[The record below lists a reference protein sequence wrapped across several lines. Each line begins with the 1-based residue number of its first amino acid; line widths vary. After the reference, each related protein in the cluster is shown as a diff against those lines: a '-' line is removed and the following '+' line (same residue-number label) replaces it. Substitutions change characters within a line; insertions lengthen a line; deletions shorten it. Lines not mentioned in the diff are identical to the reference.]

1 MTVSPPSPPLRGL
14 RALFANRGYRF
25 ALSWVVLVVMF
36 VVFFQWFGRGS
47 DQAGTVVPGP
57 LRVLS
62 SYFFLLPVAGVFGFL
77 YLRMR
82 RACAVNNRGL
92 ALMAD
97 GDLAGAAALYRRLAR
112 QWLGPRVVAH
122 VNLGLVLLRLG
133 DPRGAADAFA
143 AIERKRGEAARLLKP
158 MGASYLALCAALI
171 GDLDSAQVWAEE
183 ARRRAANPSAVS
195 RGHLVAEAVI
205 RCRRSDSSGA
215 ARLLQERWGEIER
228 SVTADFVR
236 AFRVIR
242 AFAIDTAGAPD
253 CGSATDLIAGARP
266 ARSGEYVWLGAGWPE
281 MAGYLASKGIA

>member
-97 GDLAGAAALYRRLAR
+97 GDLSGAVRCAHRRSGQRAGVGRGGPTARCEPFRCEPRPSRGRGCDSMPPLRFLGCGSPSPGALGRDRAQCHRRLR
-112 QWLGPRVVAH
+112 TRLPSDQ
-122 VNLGLVLLRLG
+122 GLCDRH
-133 DPRGAADAFA
+133 
-143 AIERKRGEAARLLKP
+143 
-158 MGASYLALCAALI
+158 
-171 GDLDSAQVWAEE
+171 
-183 ARRRAANPSAVS
+183 RRRS
-195 RGHLVAEAVI
+195 
-205 RCRRSDSSGA
+205 
-215 ARLLQERWGEIER
+215 
-228 SVTADFVR
+228 
-236 AFRVIR
+236 
-242 AFAIDTAGAPD
+242 
-253 CGSATDLIAGARP
+253 
-266 ARSGEYVWLGAGWPE
+266 
-281 MAGYLASKGIA
+281 